1 MLQLFNRVSIR
12 TKFSLGFTAAFVWT
26 LALGGFAVDR
36 LNAVER
42 AAADLRDNVL
52 QVTVALSRIGQD
64 LERLRSVQQLLVI
77 ATAEERR
84 KAVLADLEVQAR
96 QAQASVEQYGS
107 MPKTADE
114 KPLADTLAASWA
126 AYAKLSEQLV
136 AMTGQV
142 QPDIQTS
149 LLNGRM
155 LLTMNKFRDAL
166 RAIIELE
173 VQAGKVEADRSQA
186 LGSTARSLILGA
198 VGASLLLYLAG
209 GWVMTSNIARP
220 IAAMT
225 QLMRRLAL
233 SDTEITII
241 GIGRHDEIG
250 TMAEAVE
257 QFRSGIIEAERVTSE
272 RTAEHAARMQ
282 RGEELEALVG
292 AFEQQVS
299 QLTAHLAG
307 AAGSLQTTAQSMSE
321 TIGEANQETA
331 SVAAAAG
338 QARANVQAVAEATGT
353 LANAIADIG
362 HQGAELA
369 RIADEAVS
377 DVRRTDAV
385 VQALAASA
393 RKIDAVL
400 KMISEIA
407 GRTNL
412 LALNATIEA
421 ARAGEAGKGFAVVA
435 AEVKGLAGQTAKAT
449 EEIAAQV
456 RQIQDATAETVAA
469 VQGIGAVVAR
479 VGAIAASIAAAVE
492 EQSVATTEIARNV
505 QQAAA
510 GTREVSDSVE
520 QISRTAF
527 ATGASAEQVLE
538 AASDLA
544 GQAEDLSQEM
554 QRFGT
559 RFRAA

>member
-198 VGASLLLYLAG
+198 V
-209 GWVMTSNIARP
+209 
-220 IAAMT
+220 
-225 QLMRRLAL
+225 
-233 SDTEITII
+233 
-241 GIGRHDEIG
+241 
-250 TMAEAVE
+250 
-257 QFRSGIIEAERVTSE
+257 
-272 RTAEHAARMQ
+272 
-282 RGEELEALVG
+282 
-292 AFEQQVS
+292 
-299 QLTAHLAG
+299 
-307 AAGSLQTTAQSMSE
+307 
-321 TIGEANQETA
+321 
-331 SVAAAAG
+331 
-338 QARANVQAVAEATGT
+338 
-353 LANAIADIG
+353 
-362 HQGAELA
+362 
-369 RIADEAVS
+369 
-377 DVRRTDAV
+377 
-385 VQALAASA
+385 
-393 RKIDAVL
+393 
-400 KMISEIA
+400 
-407 GRTNL
+407 
-412 LALNATIEA
+412 
-421 ARAGEAGKGFAVVA
+421 
-435 AEVKGLAGQTAKAT
+435 
-449 EEIAAQV
+449 
-456 RQIQDATAETVAA
+456 
-469 VQGIGAVVAR
+469 
-479 VGAIAASIAAAVE
+479 
-492 EQSVATTEIARNV
+492 
-505 QQAAA
+505 
-510 GTREVSDSVE
+510 
-520 QISRTAF
+520 
-527 ATGASAEQVLE
+527 EQVCC
-538 AASDLA
+538 STWRVA
-544 GQAEDLSQEM
+544 G
-554 QRFGT
+554 
-559 RFRAA
+559 